1 MNITKTKSPR
11 YHDWEV
17 DIDGTRLCC
26 CPNERDADLVVS
38 GLKRALAVDEASPLL
53 ANVRTILAEAESLME
68 QGDGVALDRIR
79 QAATEVKGLENSLLI
94 AT

>member
-17 DIDGTRLCC
+17 DLDGTRLCC

>member
-17 DIDGTRLCC
+17 DIDGARLCC
-26 CPNERDADLVVS
+26 CPNERDADLVVA
-38 GLKRALAVDEASPLL
+38 GLRSALAVDEASPLL
-53 ANVRTILAEAESLME
+53 ANVRSILAEAESLME
-68 QGDGVALDRIR
+68 QGDRVALERIR
-79 QAATEVKGLENSLLI
+79 QAATEVRGLENSLLI

>member
-26 CPNERDADLVVS
+26 CPNERDADLVVG
-38 GLKRALAVDEASPLL
+38 GLKRALAVDEASPFL
-53 ANVRTILAEAESLME
+53 ANVRAILAEAESLME
-68 QGDGVALDRIR
+68 QGDRVALERIR